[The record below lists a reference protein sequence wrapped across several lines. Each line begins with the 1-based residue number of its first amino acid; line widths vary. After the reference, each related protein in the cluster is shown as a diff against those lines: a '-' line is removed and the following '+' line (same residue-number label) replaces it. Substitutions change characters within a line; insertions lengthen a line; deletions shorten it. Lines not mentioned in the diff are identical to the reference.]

1 MIKTHLYTEKFE
13 NEIKIDSNNFIA
25 KKIDLSLIENAYLE
39 NEYYQIIYS
48 LDHTKPYVPTIL
60 IDIDY
65 PDKSYYVIFNPLNQD
80 FNVKKIDF
88 LIDFIYKMDF
98 INIINTNKL
107 FIPVTINATTDK
119 IKSLQIST
127 KHANGIDIIFDKS
140 YKIKPKET
148 IKLNLQFKPN
158 ENLANYSKLYVM
170 RSRFS
175 RMGLCVSL
183 ISDNN
188 IFLLNMS
195 NKEIL
200 VGNKFIQIVLPNK
213 YAFQLNEN
221 TLEEIFG
228 QKNIEFIYLS
238 NKIRKPKNLKY
249 L

>member
-13 NEIKIDSNNFIA
+13 KEIKIDSNKFIA
-25 KKIDLSLIENAYLE
+25 KKIDLSLLANEYFE

-80 FNVKKIDF
+80 INLKEIDF
-88 LIDFIYKMDF
+88 LIDFNYKMDY

-127 KHANGIDIIFDKS
+127 KHANGIDIIFVKS

-148 IKLNLQFKPN
+148 IKLNLQFKPD
-158 ENLANYSKLYVM
+158 ENLANYSKLYLM

-175 RMGLCVSL
+175 RMGLRVSL

-188 IFLLNMS
+188 VFLLNMS
-195 NKEIL
+195 NKEISI
-200 VGNKFIQIVLPNK
+200 GNKFIQIILPNK

-221 TLEEIFG
+221 
-228 QKNIEFIYLS
+228 NS
-238 NKIRKPKNLKY
+238 VNKIFNLFIFQRK
-249 L
+249 